1 MPDDD
6 LDILAGLDGLPAALA
21 DEARSL
27 TLVDHHVHGC
37 FTGPIDRGVF
47 EESFNEASL
56 DPIPGFMTQ
65 FDSQP
70 GFAFRRWCAPLL
82 GLERH
87 ATADA
92 YWAARS
98 ALPPAELNRR
108 LLQHAGVGHWLV
120 DTGFSTRPLTTP
132 ARLAEDA
139 HGAAG
144 EIVRLEALAEALAGG
159 GIAPRDFPEAYRT
172 ALRQAAAGQGVSG
185 QGEPGQGASV
195 QGEPGEGEP
204 RRAAGN
210 QAAGATGGTADGAT
224 ARTAA
229 SRVVGFK
236 TIVAY
241 RTGFD
246 IDWSAP
252 ADAAVVAAF
261 RRWTAAGSAGLRLAD
276 PVLEAFVI
284 HAAVALGLPLQVH
297 VGFGDRDLDLHRT
310 NPMLLLGLLRQQA
323 ARATPIALLHC
334 YPYHREAAYL
344 AQAFDHVYF
353 DVGLSL
359 NYVGAQG
366 RQLIAESLE
375 LAPFA
380 KQLYS
385 SDGFGL
391 PELHLTGSILWR
403 RAMAQVIGQWV
414 TETAWSLDDGMRVL
428 RMIGAENARRLYRL

>member
-1 MPDDD
+1 VPDDD
-6 LDILAGLDGLPAALA
+6 LDILAGLGGLPAALA

-37 FTGPIDRGVF
+37 FTNPIDRGVF

-87 ATADA
+87 ASADA

-98 ALPPAELNRR
+98 ALAPAELNRR
-108 LLQHAGVGHWLV
+108 LLPRAGVGHWLV

-139 HGAAG
+139 HGAAA
-144 EIVRLEALAEALAGG
+144 EIVRLEALAEALAGS

-172 ALRQAAAGQGVSG
+172 ALRQAAAGQSL
-185 QGEPGQGASV
+185 PGQAV
-195 QGEPGEGEP
+195 PG
-204 RRAAGN
+204 
-210 QAAGATGGTADGAT
+210 QAAGGTAAGAAGEPAGGTAAGA
-224 ARTAA
+224 AGEPAGGTAA
-229 SRVVGFK
+229 GAAGRVVGFK

-252 ADAAVVAAF
+252 SDAAVIAAVQ
-261 RRWTAAGSAGLRLAD
+261 RWTAAGRAGLRLAD

-297 VGFGDRDLDLHRT
+297 VGFGDRDLDLHRS

-323 ARATPIALLHC
+323 ARDTPVTLLHC

-344 AQAFDHVYF
+344 AQAFDQVYF

-359 NYVGAQG
+359 NYLGAQG

-414 TETAWSLDDGMRVL
+414 TETAWSQADGIRVL
-428 RMIGAENARRLYRL
+428 RMIGADNARRLYRL